1 MDIGLGHIITVN
13 GDMIKAYWD
22 TFNPNLALGRKHE
35 ILIFDE
41 DLALDG
47 LFDKLEHCIVREE
60 FIGNFILDSKDETIE
75 RYVAKYQIELNTE
88 ETGVVARNFVFVSD
102 GRPWAICKLA
112 EAVPIKPN
120 IDTVFAFESTVIVNN
135 KDNISKDPWNINV
148 TKFNIK
154 YAARV
159 TAGNVGTKFV
169 IASTDKTIYGTP
181 TDQEIMNS
189 IVNKGKEIFP
199 SLVFDA
205 GKIGIK
211 LVASSKFD
219 VVGVKAIFIRILWNI
234 GILVYIDSVEW
245 NGNKL
250 ENLTLVRGHQ
260 LQLMFGIN
268 FKEVKNEYTI

>member
-1 MDIGLGHIITVN
+1 MDIGLSHIITVN
-13 GDMIKAYWD
+13 GDMIKAFWD
-22 TFNPNLALGRKHE
+22 TFNPNLALGTKHE

-41 DLALDG
+41 DLELDT
-47 LFDKLEHCIVREE
+47 LFDKLEDCLVREE
-60 FIGNFILDSKDETIE
+60 FVGNFILNEKNETIE
-75 RYVAKYQIELNTE
+75 RYVANYQIELNTE
-88 ETGVVARNFVFVSD
+88 ETGVVAKNFVFVSD
-102 GRPWAICKLA
+102 GKPWAICRLE

-135 KDNISKDPWNINV
+135 KDNISTNPWNINV

-159 TAGNVGTKFV
+159 TAGNVGSKFV
-169 IASTDKTIYGTP
+169 ITSTDKALYGTP
-181 TDQEIMNS
+181 SDQEIMNS
-189 IVNKGKEIFP
+189 IVNKGKEVHPNF
-199 SLVFDA
+199 VFGE

-211 LVASSKFD
+211 LVATSKFD

-245 NGNKL
+245 SGNKL